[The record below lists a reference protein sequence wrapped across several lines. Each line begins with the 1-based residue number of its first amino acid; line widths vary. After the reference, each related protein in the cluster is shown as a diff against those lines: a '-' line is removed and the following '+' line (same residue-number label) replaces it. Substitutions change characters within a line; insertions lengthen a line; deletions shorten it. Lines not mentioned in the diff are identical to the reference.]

1 MLHPLMEEEPPISNL
16 HLVTQ
21 RLISSLCRAGLALLP
36 NPPVLPPA
44 PAALISSGYLAARL
58 GPAGCV
64 SDLLSRAAT
73 RTFDHT

>member
-1 MLHPLMEEEPPISNL
+1 MLHPLMEEESPISNL

-44 PAALISSGYLAARL
+44 PAALISSGYLAA
-58 GPAGCV
+58 
-64 SDLLSRAAT
+64 
-73 RTFDHT
+73 